1 MARLARQISESGL
14 YHIVFRG
21 LNKQSIFEEDAD
33 YIKMKE
39 IITELK
45 TEMHFE
51 VYVYCF
57 MSNHVHILL
66 KEQNMG
72 DISLIMKRLLTKYAR
87 WYNIKYRRSG
97 ALIANR
103 YKSQPVE
110 VDEYF
115 MSVVRYIHQNPL
127 KAKMVKNI
135 GDYKWSSY
143 REYLDSI
150 QGLTDKTFVL
160 DMISLEEFESFHQI
174 VEDAIFLVDDKVRLT
189 DDEIRRKIL
198 KSYGVEPREIFN
210 MNRNQRNE
218 MLKQLKK
225 TYSIRQLERITG
237 ISRGI
242 IHKS

>member
-1 MARLARQISESGL
+1 M
-14 YHIVFRG
+14 
-21 LNKQSIFEEDAD
+21 
-33 YIKMKE
+33 
-39 IITELK
+39 
-45 TEMHFE
+45 
-51 VYVYCF
+51 
-57 MSNHVHILL
+57 L
-66 KEQNMG
+66 KEKNNG
-72 DISLIMKRLLTKYAR
+72 DISQTMKRLLTKYAR
-87 WYNIKYRRSG
+87 WYNIKYKRSG